1 MRKIIGLVLITVI
14 SLGKVG
20 LWAQQ
25 ANSQKSSNISEISVT
40 PDLLFSHVLVYQKEG
55 SPISGLLVDLE
66 SASLVLRIGGKDK
79 KIPMERM
86 AKVVIEKEKKSSWYG
101 VYGMALGAYL
111 GSLIMLRAEIQP
123 TAYMRNLGDDW
134 MRTAGVL
141 IAAVAG
147 GGLGYLA
154 RPLFEKDKIIF
165 DFSSSDEKNQA
176 EWSRLRRFLVGK
188 AVPGKVHFVIQVAKV
203 FTGATNRNQDL
214 LFDQGFSAYAYGTSD
229 INLLR
234 KLQLDI
240 SISPKID
247 AGVALFFLGEPWLGM
262 EKYTGSG
269 TWNMQQTLTM
279 TGYYA
284 VGSYKPLSGRLSDNL
299 NLKIGMGIG
308 AAQLHFSMNSDYSW
322 GFYPNYYSSSSEKNI
337 SKLLLS
343 GVFFAELNLQLGSH
357 MSLGLGADYVVVPAK
372 QGIPA
377 FPDLGLPAQSVRFG
391 NASVGLTLGLY
402 F

>member
-1 MRKIIGLVLITVI
+1 MMRKIIGLILITVI
-14 SLGKVG
+14 SLGEVG
-20 LWAQQ
+20 QGGQQ
-25 ANSQKSSNISEISVT
+25 ADSQKRPHISEISVT
-40 PDLLFSHVLVYQKEG
+40 LDLLFSHVLVYQKEG

-86 AKVVIEKEKKSSWYG
+86 AKVVIEKEKISSWYG
-101 VYGMALGAYL
+101 IYGMALGAYL
-111 GSLIMLRAEIQP
+111 GSLIMLRAQP
-123 TAYMRNLGDDW
+123 TAYMKSLSEDW
-134 MRTAGVL
+134 ERTAGVL
-141 IAAVAG
+141 VAAVAG

-176 EWSRLRRFLVGK
+176 EWSRLRRFLVGR

-203 FTGATNRNQDL
+203 FTGETNRNQDL

-357 MSLGLGADYVVVPAK
+357 MSLGLGADYVLVPAK
-372 QGIPA
+372 QEIPA
-377 FPDLGLPAQSVRFG
+377 FPDLGLPAQTLRFN
-391 NASVGLTLGLY
+391 NANIGFTLGLH